1 MLPRLESVFRDIS
14 FATRLWRR
22 NKLVT
27 GAALVSLSLAVGAC
41 TAAFSLIDALILRTL
56 PVDDP
61 RSLIYVALRT
71 PAETGDGL
79 SFNYP
84 LFREMRG
91 ASSAQVRLFALS
103 DQAKRDAVFD
113 DNGHAE
119 KVYGQW
125 VSGDAFAILGV
136 QPALGRMLAS
146 TDDINPGQHPVAV
159 LSYDFWTR
167 RFDRNPDVLGRWVTI
182 REKPLQ
188 IVGVAAKGFTG
199 VEPGLMT
206 DIWAPT
212 MMWDDR
218 AISDPDTRWFR
229 IWGRIQTGVAE
240 VQARTVLQT
249 VFGRFAREQAA
260 RRSEES
266 RERLDQLLNT
276 RVHLRSAATGPS
288 GLRETFARALWVLGA
303 IAALVLLIA
312 CMNVASLLVARAAA
326 RQREMALRASIGGRR
341 GRLIQQALI
350 ESGLLAFTACALG
363 AFFSAVATP
372 KLVSMI
378 STSATTVRL
387 DVRPDWR
394 VLVFLSAMGILVTF
408 GTSSDWRPPCTPR
421 PPRRQGTR

>member
-14 FATRLWRR
+14 CATRLWRR
-22 NKLVT
+22 HKLVT

-84 LFREMRG
+84 LFRELRG

-167 RFDRNPDVLGRWVTI
+167 RFDRHPDVLGRWVTI

-199 VEPGLMT
+199 VEPGIVT

-229 IWGRIQTGVAE
+229 IWGRVRTGVTE

-266 RERLDQLLNT
+266 RERLDQLLT
-276 RVHLRSAATGPS
+276 LVSICDPPRLVPLDIVVGTPGTHS
-288 GLRETFARALWVLGA
+288 GYRLREPFPLG
-303 IAALVLLIA
+303 IV
-312 CMNVASLLVARAAA
+312 
-326 RQREMALRASIGGRR
+326 R
-341 GRLIQQALI
+341 G
-350 ESGLLAFTACALG
+350 LG
-363 AFFSAVATP
+363 T
-372 KLVSMI
+372 
-378 STSATTVRL
+378 
-387 DVRPDWR
+387 
-394 VLVFLSAMGILVTF
+394 
-408 GTSSDWRPPCTPR
+408 
-421 PPRRQGTR
+421 